1 MDSLY
6 NKLKSL
12 CEERGI
18 SLAKMCAECGISK
31 SIPTELKSGRTKTLS
46 YSAMK
51 KISDYFGVSIDSL
64 SGATDSNKKSP
75 PASEEAV
82 KVALFGGDTEVT
94 DEMWNEVMSY
104 AEYIKQKYGKT

>member
-1 MDSLY
+1 MDTLY

-18 SLAKMCAECGISK
+18 SLAKMCSECGISK

-64 SGATDSNKKSP
+64 SEDDNKKNS

-82 KVALFGGDTEVT
+82 KVALFGGDTKVT

-104 AEYIKQKYGKT
+104 AEYIKQKYRNT